1 MLFSFTSVFSKLA
14 SQQFNKHGLFSAGM
28 IGFSFLML
36 LNCFV
41 YAIAWQK
48 VIKKFDLNVAYAN
61 RTVYLIWSQIWAVFI
76 FHESLTVTNMIG
88 LLVVFIGVLV
98 VQKYMWLLFIGT
110 FFSAFSQLL
119 LKQSANKTYKNPIF
133 EYLNWRVILSYGIF
147 AAVLFLNTYAYTKV
161 DMKYGAVIDTFTYVF
176 VMVLSYFILKEK
188 FTKEK
193 LIGNLIIMS
202 GVFIYTLPF

>member
-1 MLFSFTSVFSKLA
+1 MIYFDNAATTCVFPEVVEAMQDAMQVTYGNPSAKHMKGIEA
-14 SQQFNKHGLFSAGM
+14 ENKVKVAQEFHGLFSAGM

-98 VQKYMWLLFIGT
+98 VQKY
-110 FFSAFSQLL
+110 
-119 LKQSANKTYKNPIF
+119 
-133 EYLNWRVILSYGIF
+133 E
-147 AAVLFLNTYAYTKV
+147 
-161 DMKYGAVIDTFTYVF
+161 
-176 VMVLSYFILKEK
+176 
-188 FTKEK
+188 
-193 LIGNLIIMS
+193 
-202 GVFIYTLPF
+202 

>member
-1 MLFSFTSVFSKLA
+1 MDFL
-14 SQQFNKHGLFSAGM
+14 
-28 IGFSFLML
+28 FLML

-98 VQKYMWLLFIGT
+98 VQKY
-110 FFSAFSQLL
+110 
-119 LKQSANKTYKNPIF
+119 
-133 EYLNWRVILSYGIF
+133 E
-147 AAVLFLNTYAYTKV
+147 
-161 DMKYGAVIDTFTYVF
+161 
-176 VMVLSYFILKEK
+176 
-188 FTKEK
+188 
-193 LIGNLIIMS
+193 
-202 GVFIYTLPF
+202 

>member
-1 MLFSFTSVFSKLA
+1 MEKLKDYILLHLNIMLFSFTSVFSKLA

-28 IGFSFLML
+28 IGFSFLMFI
-36 LNCFV
+36 NCFV

-98 VQKYMWLLFIGT
+98 VQKY
-110 FFSAFSQLL
+110 
-119 LKQSANKTYKNPIF
+119 
-133 EYLNWRVILSYGIF
+133 E
-147 AAVLFLNTYAYTKV
+147 
-161 DMKYGAVIDTFTYVF
+161 
-176 VMVLSYFILKEK
+176 
-188 FTKEK
+188 
-193 LIGNLIIMS
+193 
-202 GVFIYTLPF
+202 